1 MTDRERKALLPAGL
15 QDVLPPRAAQEA
27 EVVERLIAHFAA
39 NGYDRVKAPLIE
51 FEDSLLSGA
60 GAAMTAETFRLMDP
74 LSQRMMGF
82 RSDITPQIARIAAT
96 RLGGVPRPLRLC
108 YAGEVLRV
116 TGTQL
121 RPERQFAQV
130 GMELIGSDAARA
142 DAELVVLAAEA
153 LAAVGVADIT
163 VDLTLPPLVPALCAA
178 NGLVLARDRGLR
190 EALDHKDTAAIA
202 ARAGPLAGI
211 LCDVLA
217 ACGTAE
223 RCLDSLRGLAL
234 PDAAARERER
244 LAMVV
249 AEIRA
254 AAPDLA
260 LTADPVENRGFEYHT
275 GICFTIFPRDVRG
288 ELASGG
294 RYLAGTNGMDDAA
307 AEPATGIT
315 HYVDTILRVLA
326 EPGAGQRVYLPV
338 GTAPEIG
345 RALRA
350 EGWVTLAGLTE
361 ADPGSEAVRLGCTH
375 LFAAGRVGPVP
386 MTGCADE

>member
-1 MTDRERKALLPAGL
+1 MTEIERKALLPAGL
-15 QDVLPPRAAQEA
+15 RDVLPPHAAQEA

-39 NGYDRVKAPLIE
+39 NGYDRVKSPLVE

-60 GAAMTAETFRLMDP
+60 GAATTAETFRLMDP

-96 RLGGVPRPLRLC
+96 RLGGLPRPLRLC

-116 TGTQL
+116 RGTQL

-153 LAAVGVADIT
+153 LAAVGVRDIT

-178 NGLVLARDRGLR
+178 HGLTLEHNRDLR
-190 EALDHKDTAAIA
+190 EALDHKDAAAVA
-202 ARAGPLAGI
+202 AHGGKLAGM
-211 LCDVLA
+211 LCRVLA

-223 RCLDSLRGLAL
+223 RCLERLSGLDL
-234 PDAAARERER
+234 PDVAARERER
-244 LAMVV
+244 LATVV

-254 AAPDLA
+254 AAPGLT

-275 GICFTIFPRDVRG
+275 GICFTIFPLDVRG

-294 RYLAGTNGMDDAA
+294 RYMAGTNGASV
-307 AEPATGIT
+307 EPATGIT
-315 HYVDTILRVLA
+315 HYVDTILRTLA
-326 EPGAGQRVYLPV
+326 EPAARQRVYLPFGV
-338 GTAPEIG
+338 APEIG

-350 EGWVTLAGLTE
+350 EGWVTLAGLTTGAGPVPE
-361 ADPGSEAVRLGCTH
+361 AERLGCTH
-375 LFAAGRVGPVP
+375 LLEAGRVRPIP
-386 MTGCADE
+386 

>member
-1 MTDRERKALLPAGL
+1 MTDLERKALLPAGL
-15 QDVLPPRAAQEA
+15 RDLLPPHAAQEA

-39 NGYDRVKAPLIE
+39 NGYDRVKAPLVE

-60 GAAMTAETFRLMDP
+60 GAAMAAETFRLMDP

-96 RLGGVPRPLRLC
+96 RLGDLPRPVRLC

-130 GMELIGSDAARA
+130 GMELIGSASARA
-142 DAELVVLAAEA
+142 DAELIVLAAEA

-178 NGLVLARDRGLR
+178 NGLALEHNRDLR
-190 EALDHKDTAAIA
+190 EALDHKDAAAIA
-202 ARAGPLAGI
+202 AHAGPLAGV

-223 RCLDSLRGLAL
+223 RCLECLRRLDL

-244 LAMVV
+244 LATVV

-254 AAPDLA
+254 AAPQLI

-294 RYLAGTNGMDDAA
+294 RYLAGANGADETT

-338 GTAPEIG
+338 GTAPKIG

-361 ADPGSEAVRLGCTH
+361 ADSGSEAARLGCSH
-375 LFAAGRVGPVP
+375 LFEAGRVRPVP
-386 MTGCADE
+386 